1 MIVESHPARRAQLAG
16 QLIEMG
22 LRPSDIHC
30 CGSYSE
36 AKGMIPK
43 VRPRL
48 LIVEFGTEQQCG
60 VELIRKQRLFDVPG
74 RESTGVVLTDS
85 LAETSWAKERGENVD
100 LILTRP
106 IPPSDFKTLLLKMVL
121 GKLKA
126 GKMTARVSPLVQVAQ
141 KSVTEAVRK
150 FDLARTLSYGIEEDA
165 RTRLRILGLFDK
177 LRVSGRETEAYELAR
192 KGLAHMREFAERL
205 DQIIRL
211 AVKTG
216 QFAHIA
222 EYYDLFTQTPLRS
235 EPLTRAMYA
244 ALLVGGKHFIAR
256 GEYARGSDYFRKAAV
271 SSGGETRVLREAILR
286 LAEVGLTAEALG
298 LLGRFP
304 VAGRNSP
311 EYLALEYAIQERMLD
326 PIVVI
331 GQGWS
336 LVKRGARDPLIYEIL
351 IRSLAGRGKL
361 DPAENLALDAER
373 LWPEHRGRFRLA
385 MGVNAVD

>member
-1 MIVESHPARRAQLAG
+1 MA
-16 QLIEMG
+16 
-22 LRPSDIHC
+22 
-30 CGSYSE
+30 
-36 AKGMIPK
+36 
-43 VRPRL
+43 
-48 LIVEFGTEQQCG
+48 
-60 VELIRKQRLFDVPG
+60 G
-74 RESTGVVLTDS
+74 RE
-85 LAETSWAKERGENVD
+85 A
-100 LILTRP
+100 
-106 IPPSDFKTLLLKMVL
+106 
-121 GKLKA
+121 
-126 GKMTARVSPLVQVAQ
+126 
-141 KSVTEAVRK
+141 
-150 FDLARTLSYGIEEDA
+150 
-165 RTRLRILGLFDK
+165 
-177 LRVSGRETEAYELAR
+177 EAYELAR

-222 EYYDLFTQTPLRS
+222 EYYELFTQTPLRS
-235 EPLTRAMYA
+235 EALTRSMYA

-256 GEYARGSDYFRKAAV
+256 GEYVRGSDYFRKAAV

-336 LVKRGARDPLIYEIL
+336 LVKRGARDPLIYEVL

-385 MGVNAVD
+385 MGPNPVD